1 MLSFFTILHFLG
13 ASFLIGGEP
22 LVALIAIK
30 AEKDD
35 STLKFFVNFLSTI
48 AVFMWIGMGL
58 ALAGGLG
65 MFIIGS
71 FSLNALFSLKLIL
84 YILVGLV
91 SLLLL
96 LRIPKVK
103 LAARENLSSL
113 RKNPDFKQMDLFSRI
128 NLLLVMAILIV
139 SVLMY

>member
-35 STLKFFVNFLSTI
+35 GTLRFFVNFLNNI
-48 AVFMWIGMGL
+48 AVFMWVGMGV
-58 ALAGGLG
+58 ALVGGLG
-65 MFIIGS
+65 MFIKGS
-71 FSLNALFSLKLIL
+71 YSLNALFILKIIL
-84 YILVGLV
+84 YILIAVV

-96 LRIPKVK
+96 LRIPKVR
-103 LAARENLSSL
+103 LAARDNLGGL

-128 NLLLVMAILIV
+128 NLLLVLAILIV